1 MMGTPS
7 LDVERQRKLV
17 DELNAQAYEERYNN
31 THLTLQFAQDA
42 LQKAQ
47 TIHYT
52 EGEAWA
58 WRNLGIGHAIKG
70 EFQQA
75 EPCFQKAITLFEQLE
90 HPRGLGLAYSNLG
103 TLYQQMGRLDKAVEY
118 LARSLR
124 YLQLIPDLAFFYAQ
138 TLANLG
144 SLFGELEQY
153 DLAREYH
160 EKALRIHE
168 SVGATRG
175 MFFSLVSLGAFYE
188 ETQQKERAET
198 CLQQALD
205 IATELGEED
214 LVIRALLSQAQLLHR
229 TGRSKE
235 ALERLE
241 RAEVLARSLDSP
253 FLLYQLYVIMA
264 DTCLAL
270 DLIDKAQD
278 ALEKVQA
285 YREKAPGGPLDYFVF
300 DIQAR
305 LAEKAGRFEEAYRY
319 YKQYTER
326 RFALQRAVSRNV
338 VGTLEKVLREDLLG
352 AGQEASP
359 DLLVA
364 RRIQEAMLHGEAEL
378 KQIFPESVLW
388 AVSKGVVSGDFLW
401 AGKGKEGAQIL
412 VVADASGAGVSAAML
427 STIAHVLLYE
437 IISLRGVSDP
447 GRILSQLHKSLLD
460 ILYPP
465 AKKTS
470 PEVEAIQAEGF
481 QVGALAFFPS
491 LGEVHFAGAH
501 IPLWIYNPALGWE
514 QLAPDKRLIGQKAET
529 EDRTPRLYTSTIVPV
544 EKGWTLLFLTD
555 GWERQVRA
563 SDGKRYGR
571 ASVRDFLT
579 AHAPTDLQPWLE
591 AIQQEWDRWR
601 EGAAPTDDILLVATR
616 T

>member
-1 MMGTPS
+1 MSGPS
-7 LDVERQRKLV
+7 LPDVERQRKLV
-17 DELNAQAYEERYNN
+17 DELNAQAYDERYNN
-31 THLTLQFAQDA
+31 TQLTLQFARDA
-42 LQKAQ
+42 LEKAQ
-47 TIHYT
+47 KIHYT

-70 EFQQA
+70 ELEQA
-75 EPCFQKAITLFEQLE
+75 ESCLKKAIALFEQLE
-90 HPRGLGLAYSNLG
+90 HPRGLGLSYSNLG
-103 TLYQQMGRLDKAVEY
+103 TVYQQMGRLDKAVEY
-118 LARSLR
+118 LVRSLR
-124 YLQLIPDLAFFYAQ
+124 YLQLIPELAFFYAQ
-138 TLANLG
+138 ALANLG

-153 DLAREYH
+153 ELAREYH
-160 EKALRIHE
+160 EKALKIHE
-168 SVGATRG
+168 SVGAKRG
-175 MFFSLVSLGAFYE
+175 MFFSLVSLGGLYE
-188 ETQQKERAET
+188 EMQQKEAAEN
-198 CLQQALD
+198 CLAQALD

-214 LVIRALLSQAQLLHR
+214 LVIRALLSQAQLFHR

-235 ALERLE
+235 ALEQLQ
-241 RAEVLARSLDSP
+241 RAEVLAQALDSP
-253 FLLYQLYVIMA
+253 FLLYQLYVLMA

-270 DLIDKAQD
+270 HLLDKAQE
-278 ALEKVQA
+278 ALEKVYV
-285 YREKAPGGPLDYFVF
+285 YREKAPAGSLDYFVP

-319 YKQYTER
+319 YKQYMEQ
-326 RFALQRAVSRNV
+326 RFALQRAVTRNV
-338 VGTLEKVLREDLLG
+338 VGTLEKILREDLLG

-364 RRIQEAMLHGEAEL
+364 RRIQEIMLHGEAEL

-388 AVSKGVVSGDFLW
+388 SVPKGVVSGDFLW
-401 AGKGKEGAQIL
+401 VGKGKEGAQIL
-412 VVADASGAGVSAAML
+412 VIADASGAGVSAAML
-427 STIAHVLLYE
+427 STVAHVLLYE
-437 IISLRGVSDP
+437 IISLRAVSDP

-460 ILYPP
+460 ILYPS
-465 AKKTS
+465 AKKTA
-470 PEVEAIQAEGF
+470 PELEAIQAEGF
-481 QVGALAFFPS
+481 QVGILAFFPS

-514 QLAPDKRLIGQKAET
+514 QLAPDKRLIGQKTET

-571 ASVRDFLT
+571 SSVRDFLA
-579 AHAPTDLQPWLE
+579 AHPPTDLKEWLE
-591 AIQQEWDRWR
+591 TVRQEWDRWR

>member
-1 MMGTPS
+1 MREPS
-7 LDVERQRKLV
+7 LPDVERQRKLV

-42 LQKAQ
+42 LEKAQ
-47 TIHYT
+47 KIHYT

-70 EFQQA
+70 EFEPA
-75 EPCFQKAITLFEQLE
+75 EAAFKKAITLFEQLE
-90 HPRGLGLAYSNLG
+90 HMRGLGLSYSNLG
-103 TLYQQMGRLDKAVEY
+103 TVYQQRGRLDKAVEY
-118 LARSLR
+118 LVRSLR
-124 YLQLIPDLAFFYAQ
+124 YLQLIPELAFFYAQ

-153 DLAREYH
+153 ELAREYH
-160 EKALRIHE
+160 EKALQIHE
-168 SVGATRG
+168 SVGARRG
-175 MFFSLVSLGAFYE
+175 MFFSLVSLSSFYE
-188 ETQQKERAET
+188 ETQQKEAVEA
-198 CLQQALD
+198 CLHQALD

-214 LVIRALLSQAQLLHR
+214 LVIRALLSQVQFFHR
-229 TGRSKE
+229 MGRSQE
-235 ALERLE
+235 ALERLK
-241 RAEVLARSLDSP
+241 RAEALARSLDNP
-253 FLLYQLYVIMA
+253 FLLSEIYAIMA
-264 DTCLAL
+264 DTYLAL
-270 DLIDKAQD
+270 DLIDKAQE
-278 ALEKVQA
+278 AFEKLSL
-285 YREKAPGGPLDYFVF
+285 YREKAPGGALDYHVP

-305 LAEKAGRFEEAYRY
+305 LAEKRGRFDEAYRY
-319 YKQYTER
+319 YKQYMEQ
-326 RFALQRAVSRNV
+326 RFALQRAVTRNV
-338 VGTLEKVLREDLLG
+338 VGTLEKILREDLLG

-388 AVSKGVVSGDFLW
+388 SVPKRVVSGDFLW

-412 VVADASGAGVSAAML
+412 VIADASGAGVSAAML

-437 IISLRGVSDP
+437 IVSLRGVSDP
-447 GRILSQLHKSLLD
+447 GRILTQLHKSLLD
-460 ILYPP
+460 ILYPS

-481 QVGALAFFPS
+481 QVGVLAFFPS

-501 IPLWIYNPALGWE
+501 IPLWIYNPALQWE
-514 QLAPDKRLIGQKAET
+514 QLAPDKRLIGQKTET

-571 ASVRDFLT
+571 ASVRDFLA
-579 AHAPTDLQPWLE
+579 AHPPTDLKEWLE
-591 AIQQEWDRWR
+591 TVRQEWDRWR

>member
-1 MMGTPS
+1 MSGPS
-7 LDVERQRKLV
+7 LPDVERQRKLV
-17 DELNAQAYEERYNN
+17 DELNAQAYDERYNN
-31 THLTLQFAQDA
+31 TQLTLQFARDA
-42 LQKAQ
+42 LEKAQ
-47 TIHYT
+47 KIHYT

-70 EFQQA
+70 ELEQA
-75 EPCFQKAITLFEQLE
+75 ESCLKKAIALFEQLE
-90 HPRGLGLAYSNLG
+90 HPRGLGLSYSNLG
-103 TLYQQMGRLDKAVEY
+103 TVYQQMGRLDKAVEY
-118 LARSLR
+118 LVRSLR
-124 YLQLIPDLAFFYAQ
+124 YLQLIPELAFFYAQ
-138 TLANLG
+138 ALANLG

-153 DLAREYH
+153 ELAREYH
-160 EKALRIHE
+160 EKALKIHE
-168 SVGATRG
+168 SVGAKRG
-175 MFFSLVSLGAFYE
+175 MFFSLVSLGGFYE
-188 ETQQKERAET
+188 ETQQKEAAEN
-198 CLQQALD
+198 CLAQALD

-214 LVIRALLSQAQLLHR
+214 LVIRALLSQAQLFHR

-235 ALERLE
+235 ALERLQ
-241 RAEVLARSLDSP
+241 RAEVLAQALDSP
-253 FLLYQLYVIMA
+253 FLLYQLYVLMA

-270 DLIDKAQD
+270 HLLDKAQE
-278 ALEKVQA
+278 ALEKVYV
-285 YREKAPGGPLDYFVF
+285 YREKAPVGSLDYFVP

-319 YKQYTER
+319 YKQYVEQ
-326 RFALQRAVSRNV
+326 RFALQRAVTRNV
-338 VGTLEKVLREDLLG
+338 VGTLEKILREDLLG

-364 RRIQEAMLHGEAEL
+364 RRIQEVMLHGEAEL

-388 AVSKGVVSGDFLW
+388 SVPKGVVSGDFLW

-412 VVADASGAGVSAAML
+412 VIADASGAGVSAAML
-427 STIAHVLLYE
+427 STVAHVLLYE
-437 IISLRGVSDP
+437 IISLRSVSDP

-460 ILYPP
+460 ILYPS
-465 AKKTS
+465 AKKTA
-470 PEVEAIQAEGF
+470 PELEAIQAEGF
-481 QVGALAFFPS
+481 QVGILAFFPS

-544 EKGWTLLFLTD
+544 ERGWTLLFLTD

-571 ASVRDFLT
+571 SSVRDFLA
-579 AHAPTDLQPWLE
+579 AHPPTDLKEWLDTVR
-591 AIQQEWDRWR
+591 QEWDRWR

>member
-144 SLFGELEQY
+144 SLFGELEQH

-278 ALEKVQA
+278 ALEKAQA

>member
-1 MMGTPS
+1 MKGTPS

-70 EFQQA
+70 AFEQA
-75 EPCFQKAITLFEQLE
+75 ESCLQKAITLFEQLE

-103 TLYQQMGRLDKAVEY
+103 TVYQQMGRLDKAVEY

-124 YLQLIPDLAFFYAQ
+124 YLQLIPELAFFYAQ

-168 SVGATRG
+168 SVGAKRG
-175 MFFSLVSLGAFYE
+175 MFFSLVSLGGFYE
-188 ETQQKERAET
+188 ETNQKEAAEGY
-198 CLQQALD
+198 LQQALD

-241 RAEVLARSLDSP
+241 RAEGLARSVDSP
-253 FLLYQLYVIMA
+253 FLLYQLYAVMA

-270 DLIDKAQD
+270 DLLDKAQD

-285 YREKAPGGPLDYFVF
+285 YREKAPGGLLDYFIP
-300 DIQAR
+300 DIRAR
-305 LAEKAGRFEEAYRY
+305 LAEKAGRFEEAYHY

-326 RFALQRAVSRNV
+326 RFALQRAVTRNV
-338 VGTLEKVLREDLLG
+338 VGTLEKILREDLLG

-460 ILYPP
+460 ILYPS

-470 PEVEAIQAEGF
+470 PEAEAIQAEGF

-579 AHAPTDLQPWLE
+579 THAPTDLPPWLE

>member
-58 WRNLGIGHAIKG
+58 WRNLGIGYAIKG

-144 SLFGELEQY
+144 SLFGELEQH

-278 ALEKVQA
+278 ALEKAQA

-305 LAEKAGRFEEAYRY
+305 LAEKAGRFEEAYRH

>member
-144 SLFGELEQY
+144 SLFGELEQH

-278 ALEKVQA
+278 ALEKAQA

-305 LAEKAGRFEEAYRY
+305 LAEKAGRFEEAYRH

>member
-47 TIHYT
+47 AIHYT

-70 EFQQA
+70 TFEQA

-103 TLYQQMGRLDKAVEY
+103 TVYQQMGRLDKAVEY

-188 ETQQKERAET
+188 ETQQKERAEA

-229 TGRSKE
+229 TGRSRE

-241 RAEVLARSLDSP
+241 RAEVLARSVDSP
-253 FLLYQLYVIMA
+253 FLLYQLYVILA

-278 ALEKVQA
+278 ALEKVQT
-285 YREKAPGGPLDYFVF
+285 YREKVPGGPLDYFIF
-300 DIQAR
+300 DVQAR
-305 LAEKAGRFEEAYRY
+305 LAEKAGRFEEALRH

-460 ILYPP
+460 ILYPS

-481 QVGALAFFPS
+481 QVGVLAFFPS

-571 ASVRDFLT
+571 ASVRDFLAT
-579 AHAPTDLQPWLE
+579 HVPTDLPQWLE
-591 AIQQEWDRWR
+591 AIQHEWDRWR